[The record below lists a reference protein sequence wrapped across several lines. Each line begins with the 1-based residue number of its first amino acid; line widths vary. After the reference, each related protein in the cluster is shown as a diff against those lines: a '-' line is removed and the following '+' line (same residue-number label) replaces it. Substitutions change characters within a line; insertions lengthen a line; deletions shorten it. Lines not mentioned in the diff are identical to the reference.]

1 MTRAPSDF
9 PICRANTRK
18 ERCIACGEYRLFR
31 QKDFN
36 RTVGVGVV
44 AGSAILSL
52 ALLPFS
58 PLLAYVVLFTLALV
72 DLGLYR
78 ILPEVVIC
86 YRCHARHR
94 GYAVESPV
102 NPFDLLTAELVDKQV
117 REEGPRTPPLGR
129 PGHPE

>member
-1 MTRAPSDF
+1 ML
-9 PICRANTRK
+9 

-36 RTVGVGVV
+36 RKVGLGVV
-44 AGSAILSL
+44 AGSAALSL

-94 GYAVESPV
+94 GHAVESPV
-102 NPFDLLTAELVDKQV
+102 KPFDLLTAELVDKQV
-117 REEGPRTPPLGR
+117 REEGTRTPR
-129 PGHPE
+129 R